1 MKCLII
7 AAGKGNRLSRT
18 GIPKPLLPLPGLRL
32 IERTVLTAQQAGAE
46 EFYIVTGYQ
55 AQQVESFLAQLAQ
68 RRRLKVQFIRNDEW
82 EHKENG
88 VSILKAKNYIKE
100 DFVLLMSD
108 HIFEEST
115 LKDLIKESRHQDRV
129 VLAADFKIEKN
140 TLIDLNDVT
149 KVQVQDGKIQNIRKT
164 LKRYNAFDTGMF
176 YCTPEIFTAIEES
189 TRNGD
194 TSLSGGV
201 KVMASRGKAGVYDI
215 GKRIWMDIDTPLDWK
230 KARKLLYSNLTKPE
244 DGWISRKIN
253 RKISTRL
260 FTPLILRLFKRITP
274 NIVTLIS
281 AGTGILAGIGF
292 ILHLPVIGAIVAQTA
307 SILDGSDGEI
317 ARLKKMQSAFGKF
330 FDALLDRY
338 SDSFI
343 FFGMFLFALSSP
355 ETTALLGRIAAP
367 LIYGIFGLA
376 LAGNL
381 MVSYTSAKSVA
392 DLKYRYRGKVI
403 AAGRGRDIRLFIVF
417 LGGVL
422 SVIHPLTVLAAL
434 AVIAVLTN
442 AIVLLRVILSWR
454 FELKKTNLIR
464 KEVRAIIFDFDGTL
478 ADTMSFLTD
487 LATRLL
493 VEHYD
498 LHEEEA
504 RDQYLRTSGL
514 DFAAQMELIFPKHPQ
529 NGQVVADFEKKKRE
543 TVLEHPLFPAAI
555 PTLKFFQGLG
565 ISRFVCS
572 STPEELLD
580 RYWRSSP
587 VVIPADGYYGMK
599 QDQNKSS
606 RIGSILKDQDLQP
619 REVIFVGDSL
629 KDGEI
634 AVSKGIQFIGI
645 NRIFT
650 EAEFREQ
657 GLCSVSDLTALVR
670 LWRESMSFRKALEE
684 LKS

>member
-32 IERTVLTAQQAGAE
+32 IERTILTAQQAGVE
-46 EFYIVTGYQ
+46 EFYIVTGYR
-55 AQQVESFLAQLAQ
+55 AQQIEDFLSQLAL
-68 RRRLKVQFIRNDEW
+68 RRKLKVHFISNDEW

-88 VSILKAKNYIKE
+88 VSILKAKNHIKE
-100 DFVLLMSD
+100 DFILLMSD

-115 LKDLIKESRHQDRV
+115 LKDLIRGSRDKGRV
-129 VLAADFKIEKN
+129 VLAADFKIEEN
-140 TLIDLNDVT
+140 TLIELNDVT
-149 KVQVQDGKIQNIRKT
+149 KVQVNDGTIQNIGKT
-164 LKRYNAFDTGMF
+164 LKEYNAFDTGMF

-189 TRNGD
+189 AQNGD
-194 TSLSGGV
+194 TSLSGGI
-201 KVMASRGKAGVYDI
+201 KVMASRDKAGVYDI

-230 KARKLLYSNLTKPE
+230 KARRLLYNNLIKPE

-253 RKISTRL
+253 RKISTRI
-260 FTPLILRLFKRITP
+260 FTPLILALFKRITP
-274 NIVTLIS
+274 NIVSLIS
-281 AGTGILAGIGF
+281 AGAGILGGIGF
-292 ILHLPVIGAIVAQTA
+292 ILHLPVIGAIIAQIA

-317 ARLKKMQSAFGKF
+317 ARLKKEQTSFGKF

-338 SDSFI
+338 TDSFI
-343 FFGMFLFALSSP
+343 FFGMFLYVLSSP
-355 ETTALLGRIAAP
+355 EITTLLGKMAVP
-367 LIYGIFGLA
+367 LIYWIFGLA
-376 LAGNL
+376 LVGNL
-381 MVSYTSAKSVA
+381 MVSYTSAKSAA
-392 DLKYRYRGKVI
+392 DLKYRYKGKGI
-403 AAGRGRDIRLFIVF
+403 AAGRGRDMRLFIVF

-422 SVIHPLTVLAAL
+422 SVIHPVTVLAAL
-434 AVIAVLTN
+434 LVIAVLSNTV
-442 AIVLLRVILSWR
+442 VLLRVILSWR
-454 FELKKTNLIR
+454 FELKKEDIIGN
-464 KEVRAIIFDFDGTL
+464 KVSVIIFDFDGTL

-493 VEHYD
+493 VDHYD
-498 LHEEEA
+498 LTEKEA
-504 RDQYLRTSGL
+504 KDQYLRTSGL
-514 DFAAQMELIFPKHPQ
+514 DFAAQMELIFPNHPK
-529 NGQVVADFEKKKRE
+529 NEEIVAAFEKKKRG
-543 TVLEHPLFPAAI
+543 TILEHPLFPDAI

-565 ISRFVCS
+565 ITCFVCS

-587 VVIPADGYYGMK
+587 VAIPVEGYYGMK
-599 QDQNKSS
+599 QNLNKSS
-606 RIGSILKDQDLQP
+606 RIDSILKDHDFQP
-619 REVIFVGDSL
+619 REVLFVGDSL

-650 EAEFREQ
+650 RVEFGVQ
-657 GLCSVSDLTALVR
+657 GLSSVSDLTALVR